1 MSKKSTQVRNLKK
14 SETMT
19 VITPSEEI
27 VLAQNLEL
35 RNQNVEQAYLNIIKG
50 CKELLT
56 AFDTLRYRM
65 HVTIDHTKSGKETN
79 LISEWMCYFMNLTLT
94 RNKYGY
100 HMLYF
105 SFDAEALTRFGDKMF
120 NRMLRVVFNC
130 TNITVTDLNIEN
142 SIRIE
147 HEASDIQPFF
157 INRLLADPKDY
168 ITITAEDK
176 VPS

>member
-1 MSKKSTQVRNLKK
+1 MTKKSTPFKNLKK

-19 VITPSEEI
+19 VIAPSEEI
-27 VLAQNLEL
+27 VLTQNLEL
-35 RNQNVEQAYLNIIKG
+35 RNENVEKAFHNIIKG

-65 HVTIDHTKSGKETN
+65 HVTIDHAKSGKETN
-79 LISEWMCYFMNLTLT
+79 LKSEWINYFMNLTLT
-94 RNKYGY
+94 RNKFGY
-100 HMLYF
+100 YMLYF
-105 SFDAEALTRFGDKMF
+105 SFDQEALTRFGDKMY

-130 TNITVTDLNIEN
+130 TNITATDINIEN
-142 SIRIE
+142 CIRIE

-168 ITITAEDK
+168 ITVTAEEV